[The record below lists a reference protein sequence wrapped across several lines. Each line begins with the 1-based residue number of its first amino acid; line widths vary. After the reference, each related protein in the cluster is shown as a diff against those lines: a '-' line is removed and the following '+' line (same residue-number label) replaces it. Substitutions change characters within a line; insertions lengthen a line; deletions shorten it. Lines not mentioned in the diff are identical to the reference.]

1 MWTRGPPDARFG
13 AKWLR
18 VTGGRHAGEIQ
29 GVRLGNMTTW
39 EYTTHVITHG
49 LLGRKEEKLDRQEF
63 ERVLSELGAQG
74 WEYATTFLEM
84 SLHRE
89 KDGHVL
95 LFKRRV
101 D

>member
-1 MWTRGPPDARFG
+1 
-13 AKWLR
+13 
-18 VTGGRHAGEIQ
+18 
-29 GVRLGNMTTW
+29 MTTW

-49 LLGRKEEKLDRQEF
+49 FLGRKEEELDRAEF
-63 ERVLSELGAQG
+63 EKALSELGAQG
-74 WEYATTFLEM
+74 WEFAAAFLDTA
-84 SLHRE
+84 LHRE

>member
-1 MWTRGPPDARFG
+1 
-13 AKWLR
+13 
-18 VTGGRHAGEIQ
+18 
-29 GVRLGNMTTW
+29 MTTW

-49 LLGRKEEKLDRQEF
+49 LLGRKSDELDRPEF
-63 ERVLSELGAQG
+63 ERALSELGAQG
-74 WEYATTFLEM
+74 WEFAAAFLDTA
-84 SLHRE
+84 LHRE

>member
-1 MWTRGPPDARFG
+1 MA
-13 AKWLR
+13 
-18 VTGGRHAGEIQ
+18 
-29 GVRLGNMTTW
+29 TW

-49 LLGRKEEKLDRQEF
+49 FLGRKEEELDRGEF
-63 ERVLSELGAQG
+63 EEALAELGAQG
-74 WEYATTFLEM
+74 WEFATVFLDAA
-84 SLHRE
+84 LHRE

>member
-1 MWTRGPPDARFG
+1 MA
-13 AKWLR
+13 
-18 VTGGRHAGEIQ
+18 
-29 GVRLGNMTTW
+29 TW

-49 LLGRKEEKLDRQEF
+49 LLGRKEEELDRAEL
-63 ERVLSELGAQG
+63 ERTLAELGAQG
-74 WEYATTFLEM
+74 WEFATAFLDVA
-84 SLHRE
+84 LHHE